1 MIGSVDVGRDEF
13 SALISPDSPV
23 ITISWCSSCRVQQRK
38 RGARDSLVVL
48 TTTKRNALCVCG
60 AHSCVCV
67 ISSENNTSVRVE
79 NDKNLIIFWVFFQI
93 KKKKHC
99 FLCVDLVWWWP
110 HRNYIVIFFSTLNWN
125 EIPHGKHNINCRYGE
140 LRNFCFSFFCRD
152 FFFFPF
158 PSILRWLIWIS
169 RDKKRVLRFCG
180 GGKKIERTKLDAKKI
195 FRSIW
200 SLKIFSFPRLEK
212 C

>member
-140 LRNFCFSFFCRD
+140 LRNFCFSFFLLSWFLFFSPFHPSFDGSFEYPVTRKGYYVSVVGEKNWTNKNWRKED
-152 FFFFPF
+152 FPFDLVVKNLFFF
-158 PSILRWLIWIS
+158 
-169 RDKKRVLRFCG
+169 
-180 GGKKIERTKLDAKKI
+180 
-195 FRSIW
+195 
-200 SLKIFSFPRLEK
+200 
-212 C
+212 